1 MDWSINKILTFSTGL
16 FDYSP
21 LYDLVSGAKWRN
33 WSDKLAKEIPSALEV
48 TKNGHLRLWIELF
61 NRLPRIPAD
70 QVHLDQAVIKV
81 RSNNPLEEEVTKLL
95 DELLVQMLP
104 WRKGPFR
111 IHDVYVDSEWQCNQK
126 WDRFK
131 SEISSLDNRRVLDVG
146 CGNGYY
152 ALRMFG
158 EGARFVIGLD
168 PYIRYIVQHRVITH
182 FLGNAAHG
190 VHLAPLG
197 FEALPENLK
206 IFDTVFSMGVIYHQK
221 SPFDHL
227 RTLFESLRSEG
238 ELVLESIVV
247 DGNAQTI
254 LVPKDR
260 YAKMSNVWFIPSAL
274 AIENWLRRVGFKNI
288 RTINISTTTIREQRS
303 TRWMPYESLAD
314 FLDSSDET
322 KTYEGYPAPKRAIV
336 IAQKP

>member
-1 MDWSINKILTFSTGL
+1 MDWSINKILNYSTGL

-21 LYDLVSGAKWRN
+21 LYDLVSGNKWKN
-33 WSDKLAKEIPSALEV
+33 WSDQLSKEIPSALEV
-48 TKNGHLRLWIELF
+48 TMNGHLKLWIELY
-61 NRLPRIPAD
+61 NRLPKVRAD

-81 RSNNPLEEEVTKLL
+81 RSDEPVEEETTKLIE
-95 DELLVQMLP
+95 ELLMQMLP

-131 SEISSLDNRRVLDVG
+131 DEISSLDNRRVLDVG

-152 ALRMFG
+152 ALRMLG
-158 EGARFVIGLD
+158 AGARFVIGLD
-168 PYIRYIVQHRVITH
+168 PYIRYIIQHRVLAH
-182 FLGNAAHG
+182 FLGDATQD
-190 VHLAPLG
+190 VHLAPVG
-197 FEALPENLK
+197 FEALPQNLK

-227 RTLFESLRSEG
+227 RALFEALRSEG
-238 ELVLESIVV
+238 ELILETVVV

-254 LVPKDR
+254 LVPQDR
-260 YAKMSNVWFIPSAL
+260 YAKMNNVWFIPSAL
-274 AIENWLRRVGFKNI
+274 AVENWLKRVGFINV
-288 RTINISTTTIREQRS
+288 RTVNISTTTIREQRS
-303 TRWMPYESLAD
+303 TRWMPYESLAN
-314 FLDSSDET
+314 FLDASDPT